1 MLDKKQFR
9 VIFLSSK
16 SVVKQQRQLTTSTT
30 HLTQELLT
38 NVQCSGGS
46 RSFAK
51 ETRGLKMRS
60 VVAGHLKL
68 TTTIWERPSKLV
80 LLQLHG
86 KLRKNSI
93 STILWSFSIWNKLER
108 WKSSISGFLT
118 RWPENKNIVLKCCLL
133 LFYATTMKHFLI
145 RLWQATKSGF
155 YTTTGNAQL
164 SVVRPRNSS
173 KTLPK
178 VKLAP
183 KKSHVTVCWSAA
195 HLIHYSFLNL
205 SAAIVTEKY
214 AQQIDEMH

>member
-1 MLDKKQFR
+1 MEIMLDKKQFR

-16 SVVKQQRQLTTSTT
+16 SVVKQQRQLTSSTT

-38 NVQCSGGS
+38 NVQCIGGS

-86 KLRKNSI
+86 KLGKNST

-108 WKSSISGFLT
+108 WKSSVSGCLT
-118 RWPENKNIVLKCCLL
+118 SWPEIKT
-133 LFYATTMKHFLI
+133 LFWSAVFSYPMQQQWSISWSDCDRQQKVDFIQQLAMPNLVWWDQETAPKHF
-145 RLWQATKSGF
+145 
-155 YTTTGNAQL
+155 
-164 SVVRPRNSS
+164 
-173 KTLPK
+173 PK
-178 VKLAP
+178 
-183 KKSHVTVCWSAA
+183 
-195 HLIHYSFLNL
+195 LNL
-205 SAAIVTEKY
+205 HQKKVMSLFGGLLPIWFTTAFWISV
-214 AQQIDEMH
+214 QPL

>member
-1 MLDKKQFR
+1 MLNKRQFKW
-9 VIFLSSK
+9 FSYLSSK
-16 SVVKQQRQLTTSTT
+16 WVIKQRRQLGTST

-118 RWPENKNIVLKCCLL
+118 RWPEIKT
-133 LFYATTMKHFLI
+133 LFWSAVFSYSMQQQWSISWSDCDRQQKVDFIQQLAMPNLVWWDQETAPKHF
-145 RLWQATKSGF
+145 
-155 YTTTGNAQL
+155 
-164 SVVRPRNSS
+164 
-173 KTLPK
+173 PK
-178 VKLAP
+178 
-183 KKSHVTVCWSAA
+183 
-195 HLIHYSFLNL
+195 LNL
-205 SAAIVTEKY
+205 HQKKVMSLFAGLLPIWFTTAFWISV
-214 AQQIDEMH
+214 QPL